1 MQKFFI
7 KDSESTI
14 RIFLIA
20 KINNKNKT
28 GLVIGV
34 RLLPA
39 NLDKRSIMGAIL
51 YENEKMLDYEKIS
64 QFSAEKS
71 QFDQF

>member
-1 MQKFFI
+1 MQKFFV
-7 KDSESTI
+7 KDSENTI

-20 KINNKNKT
+20 KINNENKT

-34 RLLPA
+34 GLLPA

-51 YENEKMLDYEKIS
+51 YENEKMLDYEKFS

-71 QFDQF
+71 QFNQF